1 MAEFPTGLRK
11 YFVSDPAVGRVQRIG
26 TRPRKRASVVEVQQW
41 DLDQA
46 LDHGTGRGKRAV
58 TLIQSEH
65 MEVIRKITGVE
76 FDPLDLR
83 RNLIVSD
90 INLSSLR
97 WARFSVGEVI
107 LEGTIPCDPCER
119 MEELLGAGGYAAMIG
134 MGGLCAR
141 LIQPGIIRVGDR
153 VHRLG
158 FRDELPSK

>member
-11 YFVSDPAVGRVQRIG
+11 YFESDPAVGLIQRIG
-26 TRPRKRASVVEVQQW
+26 TRPHKRAAVVEMQQW
-41 DLDQA
+41 ALDKA

-65 MEVIRKITGVE
+65 IEVIKKISGAE
-76 FDPLDLR
+76 FDSLDLR
-83 RNLIVSD
+83 RNLVVSG

-119 MEELLGAGGYAAMIG
+119 MEELLGAGGYAAMVG

-141 LIQPGIIRVGDR
+141 LIRSGTIRVGDR
-153 VHRLG
+153 VQRLG
-158 FRDELPSK
+158 FRDELQGL